1 MILIVCVDDAG
12 GLSFNGRRQSQD
24 RALRARL
31 LEKWGRLWMNAYSAK
46 QFSGEAEGNIRVDE
60 DFLEKAGEGEAC
72 FAEGPEAAAHLE
84 SAEKVVLYRWNRKY
98 PSDCRFP
105 LDLTERGWRL
115 EETAEFA
122 GSSHEKITEEV
133 YAQ

>member
-24 RALRARL
+24 RLLRARMR
-31 LEKWGRLWMNAYSAK
+31 ERWGQLWMNAYSAK
-46 QFSGEAEGNIRVDE
+46 QFSGETEGIRADE
-60 DFLEKAGEGEAC
+60 DFLRKAGAGEAC
-72 FAEGPEAAAHLE
+72 FAEGPEAAEHLE
-84 SAEKVVLYRWNRKY
+84 DAEKIVLYRWNRKY

-133 YAQ
+133 YVR